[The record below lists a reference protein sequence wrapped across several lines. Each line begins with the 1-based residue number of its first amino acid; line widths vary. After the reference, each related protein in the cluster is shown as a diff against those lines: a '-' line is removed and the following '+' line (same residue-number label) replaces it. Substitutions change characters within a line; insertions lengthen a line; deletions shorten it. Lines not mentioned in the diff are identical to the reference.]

1 MRKTSGR
8 HEIDSAVRF
17 FVLDHGTRFSKQLG
31 LSRTCS
37 ISRLS
42 LLDGALL
49 RSSKESLWIVMRAAW
64 TERLLG
70 AATSLSLQRHGR
82 RHAFGDLLML
92 QPTPHNESIP
102 SLHSC
107 FRRVVGEVPSFKL
120 LPLDQLAEVLVSESR
135 RDLFIGG
142 IVDRNS
148 KTLTLARGDLE
159 TLTVPLAL
167 FRAAGPS
174 QPDFDRFA
182 VDDYGYALRFGDYEA
197 SAHFVLYAVD
207 PDYRRKANATR
218 RSDEQ
223 GFGPSLRRL
232 RLLRGLGR
240 NDFPGITA
248 KTIARIERGETEEPH
263 GSTLNKLAAALN
275 VEPGEIETY

>member
-1 MRKTSGR
+1 M
-8 HEIDSAVRF
+8 IDA
-17 FVLDHGTRFSKQLG
+17 
-31 LSRTCS
+31 
-37 ISRLS
+37 
-42 LLDGALL
+42 
-49 RSSKESLWIVMRAAW
+49 
-64 TERLLG
+64 
-70 AATSLSLQRHGR
+70 
-82 RHAFGDLLML
+82 
-92 QPTPHNESIP
+92 
-102 SLHSC
+102 
-107 FRRVVGEVPSFKL
+107 SFKL
-120 LPLDQLAEVLVSESR
+120 LPLDQLAEVLTSDNR

-142 IVDRNS
+142 IVDRSS

-159 TLTVPLAL
+159 TLTVPLGL

-174 QPDFDRFA
+174 RPDFDRFA

-207 PDYRRKANATR
+207 PDYRRQANALR
-218 RSDEQ
+218 KSEEL

-240 NDFPGITA
+240 NDFSGISG